1 MKHQNSAVQGDFVNV
16 SQNIDSP
23 RGLILGNKVENL
35 SCAVT
40 SGVFCVTTST
50 MPGTKVKNAHVA
62 QKADWAATL
71 GSYVSTG
78 VPQVSEYQKV
88 NTARTAEVTTPKIKT
103 ARIAGDDQ

>member
-50 MPGTKVKNAHVA
+50 MPGTKVKNAHAV

-71 GSYVSTG
+71 GSYVSI
-78 VPQVSEYQKV
+78 KA
-88 NTARTAEVTTPKIKT
+88 NTPFLVDISYCLTLVTRILKIYS
-103 ARIAGDDQ
+103 

>member
-50 MPGTKVKNAHVA
+50 MPG
-62 QKADWAATL
+62 QKSKTPMLLRKQIGQPPGKLCVD
-71 GSYVSTG
+71 
-78 VPQVSEYQKV
+78 QSEYSIGQ
-88 NTARTAEVTTPKIKT
+88 RDI
-103 ARIAGDDQ
+103 RQSIG